1 MRIRSQRVLAHPP
14 GPWQRFIKGNS
25 APARSILLAL
35 VGLALLA
42 LPACQGETADAPVAE
57 SDPLIEL
64 WRLDC
69 GTIYVG
75 NLNAFSD
82 VEAYTGRTMEL
93 TDSCYLIRHG
103 DEHMLWDTGLP
114 AEALGVELDRSSKN
128 MEATLAVTLEA
139 QLTEIGLTPGQISRV
154 GISHHHFDHI
164 GQLPA
169 LPDATLLIGRGD
181 WEIVTGDD
189 APEFLGPAFA
199 QWVSGDGDVEPVEGD
214 YDVFGDGSVVMLST
228 PGHTP
233 GHYSLLVRLADAG
246 PILLTGDLAHFR
258 ENYETNGVPPFN
270 SDRENTIASLERFKR
285 LAADNRATVVIQHE
299 PGDIDKLP
307 IFPASAR

>member
-1 MRIRSQRVLAHPP
+1 MRIQSRSAIAHPP
-14 GPWQRFIKGNS
+14 DPSQRRNKGNS
-25 APARSILLAL
+25 APARSIRLAL
-35 VGLALLA
+35 VGFALLA
-42 LPACQGETADAPVAE
+42 LPACQGETADTPADE
-57 SDPLIEL
+57 GNTLIEL

-69 GTIYVG
+69 GTLYVG

-82 VEAYTGRTMEL
+82 VEVYTGRTMEL

-103 DEHMLWDTGLP
+103 DEYMLWDTGLP
-114 AEALGVELDRSSKN
+114 VEALGVELDRSSDN
-128 MEATLAVTLEA
+128 IEGTLSVTLEA
-139 QLTEIGLTPGQISRV
+139 QLGEIGLTPGQIGRV

-181 WEIVTGDD
+181 WKIVTGDD

-199 QWVSGDGDVEPVEGD
+199 QWVSGDGDVEPIAGD

-233 GHYSLLVRLADAG
+233 GHHSLLVRLADAG

-270 SDRENTIASLERFKR
+270 SDRENTIASLERFKQ

>member
-1 MRIRSQRVLAHPP
+1 MRVTISMMTNWTRLAV
-14 GPWQRFIKGNS
+14 
-25 APARSILLAL
+25 A
-35 VGLALLA
+35 GLALLV
-42 LPACQGETADAPVAE
+42 LPTCQAQTDGATEVE
-57 SDPLIEL
+57 SDPLVEL

-75 NLNAFSD
+75 NLNTFSD

-114 AEALGVELDRSSKN
+114 VEALGVELDRSSKN
-128 MEATLAVTLEA
+128 MEATLAVILEA
-139 QLTEIGLTPGQISRV
+139 QLAEIGLTPDQIGRV

-214 YDVFGDGSVVMLST
+214 HEVFGDGSVVMLST

-233 GHYSLLVRLADAG
+233 GHHSLLVRLADTG
-246 PILLTGDLAHFR
+246 PVLLTGDLAHFR

-270 SDRENTIASLERFKR
+270 SDREDTIASLERFKQ